1 LNPNKA
7 ALRLLIL
14 SQVFSLF
21 FLIFMPVLIRL
32 LNEMWGRVLY
42 TLLALVSIGLSLALR
57 YALNGWNNSLRRL

>member
-14 SQVFSLF
+14 SQVFILF
-21 FLIFMPVLIRL
+21 FLIFMPVLIHL
-32 LNEMWGRVLY
+32 LNEMWGRVIY

-57 YALNGWNNSLRRL
+57 YALNGLE